1 MGGWMSHSHLAGP
14 TLRFRGDPELHWG
27 LGRGQSAGPGDPDS
41 LGGAWAVPPG
51 GRYLLPPPHL
61 TRWWWGSDSP
71 ADAFVRWK
79 ARRVTVRAFQPNRR
93 EFPVV

>member
-1 MGGWMSHSHLAGP
+1 MSHSHLAGP

-27 LGRGQSAGPGDPDS
+27 LGRVLGQETLIPWVGPG
-41 LGGAWAVPPG
+41 
-51 GRYLLPPPHL
+51 RFLLEGPPPHL
-61 TRWWWGSDSP
+61 TSGGGNQTAP

-93 EFPVV
+93 ELPVV